1 MSAARE
7 NLLEL
12 INGAWATQA
21 IGTACELGLPD
32 LLAGTAQDAGVLA
45 AAARC
50 DPDAIE
56 RLLRALATLGLC
68 REETPGTFALTEA
81 GLWLR
86 RDRDDSLDAWARL
99 SATRLWNNWSGLAES
114 VRTGRST
121 RSRVQGSEDFR
132 HLNDNA
138 GGAAL
143 FNLAMLT
150 YTAPVARAASARL
163 DWSDRGIVVDVG
175 GGAGLLAATI
185 LADHAHLRGIVY
197 DLEHAEPAARQTL
210 ARAGLRGRCTF
221 ESGSFFERVPAGD
234 ALLMKSVLHNWDD
247 ERAATILG
255 CCAAA
260 LAPGGRVVLFERVL
274 ARRASDCAAE
284 RDDARSDLNMLV
296 GCDGRERTEDAF
308 RALLA
313 SAGLAWRRTVN
324 LAAGFSALEAVR
336 A

>member
-185 LADHAHLRGIVY
+185 LADHAHLRGIV
-197 DLEHAEPAARQTL
+197 
-210 ARAGLRGRCTF
+210 
-221 ESGSFFERVPAGD
+221 
-234 ALLMKSVLHNWDD
+234 
-247 ERAATILG
+247 
-255 CCAAA
+255 
-260 LAPGGRVVLFERVL
+260 
-274 ARRASDCAAE
+274 
-284 RDDARSDLNMLV
+284 
-296 GCDGRERTEDAF
+296 
-308 RALLA
+308 
-313 SAGLAWRRTVN
+313 
-324 LAAGFSALEAVR
+324 
-336 A
+336 